1 MWVAWWVCDE
11 CVGLSSACSLNIPS
25 SLPRC
30 HEAPNEFHPMNSREG
45 QGKPKKRCIATLK
58 LWQGIV
64 YKKLFFFKK
73 SAIERRARHFLFR
86 IEKWCL
92 FSFTPN
98 SLCAL
103 LKQLRWPPQRP
114 VVDVERQS
122 SVGPASPASGWP
134 HLLSCK
140 QTKAWQSD
148 TPGFRT
154 GDMKPSENS
163 QKKSWR
169 VARGDTPI
177 DRTCCTGMRE
187 QFKILMCDGL
197 FTLDYYSG
205 SPANRLPRLPWFRI
219 SASVNRA

>member
-1 MWVAWWVCDE
+1 MA
-11 CVGLSSACSLNIPS
+11 GYRI
-25 SLPRC
+25 
-30 HEAPNEFHPMNSREG
+30 
-45 QGKPKKRCIATLK
+45 QKT
-58 LWQGIV
+58 
-64 YKKLFFFKK
+64 FKK
-73 SAIERRARHFLFR
+73 SAIERRTTLPFPQ

-103 LKQLRWPPQRP
+103 LMQLSRPPQLL

-163 QKKSWR
+163 QKKS
-169 VARGDTPI
+169 
-177 DRTCCTGMRE
+177 
-187 QFKILMCDGL
+187 
-197 FTLDYYSG
+197 
-205 SPANRLPRLPWFRI
+205 
-219 SASVNRA
+219 

>member
-1 MWVAWWVCDE
+1 MQ
-11 CVGLSSACSLNIPS
+11 LS
-25 SLPRC
+25 R
-30 HEAPNEFHPMNSREG
+30 
-45 QGKPKKRCIATLK
+45 
-58 LWQGIV
+58 
-64 YKKLFFFKK
+64 
-73 SAIERRARHFLFR
+73 
-86 IEKWCL
+86 
-92 FSFTPN
+92 
-98 SLCAL
+98 
-103 LKQLRWPPQRP
+103 PPQLL

-187 QFKILMCDGL
+187 YFKILMCKVLMDFYMDFFLQKRYLKSFLTTGHCCENVVGVHGAKYKVPASPRFQAESANNSISCPALKTTHAYSSHVTGL
-197 FTLDYYSG
+197 PLTFHLWTKEKNLIISQSSFHSHNNNACSPQDKAWVPNQPWCMNLNVVLD
-205 SPANRLPRLPWFRI
+205 
-219 SASVNRA
+219 